1 MIIFLT
7 VIITLLIVILLEYVF
22 FKLSIPY
29 FTEIIKKAIDIS
41 CYENTFH
48 YMETKEERIRDG
60 QEKYVKSL
68 FKDKKTNYRK
78 EKAEFIFEILYTRI
92 FTRLLNCIPIEVNR
106 YNNHCLEEDEVRKTE
121 KFLDD
126 YLDKQEEVY
135 LKYASD
141 YEKQNR
147 IDKESVQCED
157 KSN

>member
-7 VIITLLIVILLEYVF
+7 VIITLLIVILLEYIF

-29 FTEIIKKAIDIS
+29 FAEIIKKAIDIS

-48 YMETKEERIRDG
+48 YMETEEERIRDG

-78 EKAEFIFEILYTRI
+78 EKAEFIFEMLYTRI

>member
-48 YMETKEERIRDG
+48 YMKTEEELIRDG

-106 YNNHCLEEDEVRKTE
+106 YNNHCLEENEVRKTE

>member
-7 VIITLLIVILLEYVF
+7 VIITLLIVILLEYIF

-48 YMETKEERIRDG
+48 YMETEEERTRDG

-106 YNNHCLEEDEVRKTE
+106 YNNHCLKEDEVRKTE

-141 YEKQNR
+141 YEKQNK
-147 IDKESVQCED
+147 INKESVQCED

>member
-7 VIITLLIVILLEYVF
+7 AIITLLIVILLEYIF

-29 FTEIIKKAIDIS
+29 FAEIIKKAIDIS

-48 YMETKEERIRDG
+48 YMETEEERIRDG

-78 EKAEFIFEILYTRI
+78 EKAEFIFEMLYTRI

-126 YLDKQEEVY
+126 YLDKQEKMY
-135 LKYASD
+135 LDYASD

>member
-7 VIITLLIVILLEYVF
+7 VVITLLIVILLEYIF

-48 YMETKEERIRDG
+48 YMETEDERIRDG

-78 EKAEFIFEILYTRI
+78 EKAEFIFEMLYTRI

-126 YLDKQEEVY
+126 YLDKQEKMY
-135 LKYASD
+135 LDYASN

-147 IDKESVQCED
+147 TDKESLQCED

>member
-126 YLDKQEEVY
+126 YLDKQEEIY

>member
-7 VIITLLIVILLEYVF
+7 VIITLLIVILLEYIF

-48 YMETKEERIRDG
+48 YMETEEERTRDG

-106 YNNHCLEEDEVRKTE
+106 YNNHCLKEDEVRKTE

>member
-7 VIITLLIVILLEYVF
+7 VIITLLIVILLEYIF

-29 FTEIIKKAIDIS
+29 FQQLIEKAIDIS

-48 YMETKEERIRDG
+48 YMNTEGERVRDG

-68 FKDKKTNYRK
+68 FKDKVTNFKK
-78 EKAEFIFEILYTRI
+78 EKAEFIFDILYTKI
-92 FTRLLNCIPIEVNR
+92 FTKLLCCIPIKINR
-106 YNNHCLEEDEVRKTE
+106 YNNRCLEEDEVRKTE
-121 KFLDD
+121 KILDD
-126 YLDKQEEVY
+126 YLKKQERMY
-135 LKYASD
+135 LDYASD

-147 IDKESVQCED
+147 IDKESVQCEN

>member
-1 MIIFLT
+1 M
-7 VIITLLIVILLEYVF
+7 
-22 FKLSIPY
+22 K
-29 FTEIIKKAIDIS
+29 TE
-41 CYENTFH
+41 
-48 YMETKEERIRDG
+48 EERIRDG

>member
-7 VIITLLIVILLEYVF
+7 VVITLLIVILLEYIF

-48 YMETKEERIRDG
+48 YMETEEERTRDG

-106 YNNHCLEEDEVRKTE
+106 YNNHCLKEDEVRKTE

-147 IDKESVQCED
+147 INKESVQCED